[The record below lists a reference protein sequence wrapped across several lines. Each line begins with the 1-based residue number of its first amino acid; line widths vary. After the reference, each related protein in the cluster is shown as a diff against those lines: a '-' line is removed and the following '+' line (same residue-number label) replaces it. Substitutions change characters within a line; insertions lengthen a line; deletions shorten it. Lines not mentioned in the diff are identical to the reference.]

1 MRGPSRPVCSALTT
15 RPCGAA
21 RAPPPPPQFND
32 LVASADKLDEYL
44 LRQEEAAQQN
54 EQQAMADADQ
64 GESVSPAC
72 PEGGAG
78 WKGGKR
84 EG

>member
-1 MRGPSRPVCSALTT
+1 
-15 RPCGAA
+15 
-21 RAPPPPPQFND
+21 
-32 LVASADKLDEYL
+32 VASADKLDEYL
-44 LRQEEAAQQN
+44 MRQEEAAQQN

-64 GESVSPAC
+64 GESASPAC

-78 WKGGKR
+78 WKGGKS